1 MHKNQVSKTL
11 AVDNLHRQNLPT
23 NTMERNQIIGLLIIM
38 VMFVGYQY
46 LMPKPP
52 SDIKPA
58 QITKI
63 TQPTANSTVAAATP
77 LDSVARRN
85 ADPSQLGDFA
95 TAATGVARDIVVE
108 NPDVK
113 VTFSTQGGRVKE
125 VLLKKYKTFDG
136 KPLLLVDAKTSRTS
150 LELPTKTGKVDL
162 HGLFF
167 QTTEQGGTVAGQSKV
182 ITFRTDL
189 GGDQAIEQTYTIPAT
204 GYTIDYTLKANNMD
218 KVLGNGEVRYLWE
231 DRMQQYEN
239 DLKNNRIAATINY
252 LTTTDNFDHLAENES
267 SNEAILEEPVRWFA
281 IKHKYFLAA
290 FIAQT
295 TQLTKAKFRTVVDLA
310 DSNTVKTAIADVSF
324 PLADVKAGKGQ
335 FRYYYGPNDFQVIK
349 EGIAP
354 EFDQNVYLGYSILK
368 PINKYFFVPVFNF
381 LEKFISNYGLLI
393 FCLVVFVKLVL
404 TPLTYKSYV
413 SMAKMR
419 VLAPEL
425 AVIKERVGDDA
436 AKQQQEQMKLYQEVG
451 VSPLSGCIPVLAT
464 MPILFALFQ
473 LFPNLIELRQ
483 QAFLWAP
490 DLSTYDSF
498 IKFGFTIPYV
508 GDHLSLFT
516 VMMTISSIAY
526 AYYNNQTTPQQP
538 GPVNMKALSY
548 IFPVMFMFVLNSFP
562 AGLTWYY
569 FVSNVATIAQQ
580 LLIRNFVDETKLK
593 AVLDDN
599 RKKIAAGGGKKSKFQ
614 EMLQKQLSAAED
626 ARKQADDAKK
636 RTKK

>member
-1 MHKNQVSKTL
+1 M
-11 AVDNLHRQNLPT
+11 D
-23 NTMERNQIIGLLIIM
+23 RNQLIGLLLIL

-46 LMPKPP
+46 LVPKPP
-52 SDIKPA
+52 VEKKPA
-58 QITKI
+58 QSTK
-63 TQPTANSTVAAATP
+63 TSKPSSGSAVTAAAAP
-77 LDSVARRN
+77 LDSAAART
-85 ADPSQLGDFA
+85 QFGDFA
-95 TAATGVARDIVVE
+95 NAATGINRDIIVE

-125 VLLKKYKTFDG
+125 VLLKNYKAFNG
-136 KPLLLVDAKTSRTS
+136 KPLLLIDAKTSRTS
-150 LELPTKTGKVDL
+150 LEIPTKTGKVDL
-162 HGLFF
+162 TGLYY
-167 QTTEQGGTVAGQSKV
+167 QSISQGGTVTGQPMV
-182 ITFRTDL
+182 VTFRAEV
-189 GGDQAIEQTYTIPAT
+189 GSGQAIEQTYTIPT
-204 GYTIDYTLKANNMD
+204 KGYTVDYSLKTSGLDN
-218 KVLGNGEVRYLWE
+218 VLGTGDARFLWE

-239 DLKNNRIAATINY
+239 DLGNNRKAATINY
-252 LTTTDNFDHLAENES
+252 LTTTDKFDHLPENES
-267 SNEAILEEPVRWFA
+267 SNETVVEEPVKWFA
-281 IKHKYFLAA
+281 IKHKYFLSA
-290 FIAQT
+290 FIAQQS
-295 TQLTKAKFRTVVDLA
+295 QLTKAKFQTIVDLT
-310 DSNTVKTAIADVSF
+310 DSSTVKTAVADVSF
-324 PLADVKAGKGQ
+324 PMADLKAGKGS

-349 EGIAP
+349 QDIAP
-354 EFDQNVYLGYSILK
+354 DFDQNVYLGYSILK
-368 PINKYFFVPVFNF
+368 PINKYFFIPVFNF
-381 LEKFISNYGLLI
+381 LEKFIGNYGLLI
-393 FCLVVFVKLVL
+393 FCLVVFVKLLL

-436 AKQQQEQMKLYQEVG
+436 TKQQQEQMKLYQEVG

-464 MPILFALFQ
+464 MPILLSLFQ

-483 QAFLWAP
+483 KAFLWAP

-498 IKFGFTIPYV
+498 IKFGVTIPFV

-569 FVSNVATIAQQ
+569 FVSNVVTIAQQ
-580 LLIRNFVDETKLK
+580 LLIRKFVDEDKLK
-593 AVLDDN
+593 TVLDEN

-626 ARKQADDAKK
+626 ARKQVEDAKK
-636 RTKK
+636 KRK